1 MNKNNLKNI
10 EKFSE
15 NNCPVCNTKEE
26 IEDICKKSIYTDVEN
41 KNVECNIGFTQEQV
55 NEFIKKAQDSV
66 VCNNDQVKCDNKDN
80 SELKKQYEK
89 EKELTKKLEIN
100 IKKFKNISLILGI
113 ICVILVLVAVGIFV
127 FQGGDMV
134 YNFNTI

>member
-1 MNKNNLKNI
+1 MYKNNIKNI

-26 IEDICKKSIYTDVEN
+26 IEEICKKSIYTNVEN
-41 KNVECNIGFTQEQV
+41 KNVECNIGFSQEKV
-55 NEFIKKAQDSV
+55 NELIKKAKDTV
-66 VCNNDQVKCDNKDN
+66 VCNDDQVKCADNDN
-80 SELKKQYEK
+80 SDLKKQYEK
-89 EKELTKKLEIN
+89 EKELTKKLEIEMS
-100 IKKFKNISLILGI
+100 KFKNISLILGI
-113 ICVILVLVAVGIFV
+113 ICFILILVAVGIFI